1 MPKFMCPIL
10 IFSNAFCLSIKITYL
25 IELWPL
31 NLCLLFG
38 MLPLGYSF
46 LKLWYVPKYLVL
58 VRQLHVL
65 KPFGFFPIM
74 FLDQKFFLRI
84 IYIAN
89 YVCPHKI
96 FFISC
101 KFSGQS
107 CAQSFW
113 LCVNHPWCCL
123 FPIVSLCLTLHW
135 TSLPIFFSSFF
146 IM

>member
-10 IFSNAFCLSIKITYL
+10 IFSNTFCLSIKRTYL
-25 IELWPL
+25 VELWPL

-65 KPFGFFPIM
+65 KPFGFFPIT

-84 IYIAN
+84 IYITN
-89 YVCPHKI
+89 YVCPLKI
-96 FFISC
+96 FFNSC

-107 CAQSFW
+107 FAESFGYVW
-113 LCVNHPWCCL
+113 ITLDVVCLLLCHHVLLCTGHLSL
-123 FPIVSLCLTLHW
+123 F
-135 TSLPIFFSSFF
+135 FF
-146 IM
+146 